1 MNVRKAAFVIASL
14 AILTICSQSNMNRRQ
29 NSTPGPCKIADGG
42 APLPPIPYG
51 VASPYVV

>member
-42 APLPPIPYG
+42 APLPPIPHG
-51 VASPYVV
+51 VASLYVV